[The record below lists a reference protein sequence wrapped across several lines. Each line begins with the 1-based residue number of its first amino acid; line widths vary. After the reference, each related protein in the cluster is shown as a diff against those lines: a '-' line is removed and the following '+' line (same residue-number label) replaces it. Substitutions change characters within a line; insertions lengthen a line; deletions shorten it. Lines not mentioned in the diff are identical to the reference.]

1 MSQFRNIV
9 EKVLKEHHIILT
21 ESIIKVYGK
30 NNELI
35 RILKNPSYNDYKN
48 FKKNTKWNSVR
59 GIYGD
64 DGNTYV
70 WDADCGIHYQIGK
83 YLYEA
88 GIHILMFVQWEDFEN
103 NLQLNGYSDDP
114 RFTQLFIDR
123 PEEFKRANTVEKA
136 FTEILKNGKI
146 TLNSDE
152 EAKQLYEWILDS
164 DTFSGNNWD
173 LRLNGKT
180 ITGDI

>member
-1 MSQFRNIV
+1 MSEWERIV
-9 EKVLKEHHIILT
+9 ENILKENDITLT

-48 FKKNTKWNSVR
+48 FKKNTKYNSVR

-70 WDADCGIHYQIGK
+70 WDADYGIHHQIWK

-88 GIHILMFVQWEDFEN
+88 GIDILMFVRWEDFEN
-103 NLQLNGYSDDP
+103 TLVFKGYSDDP
-114 RFTQLFIDR
+114 KFTQLFVDR
-123 PEEFKRANTVEKA
+123 PEEFKIADTVEKA
-136 FTEILKNGKI
+136 FTEISKKGKI
-146 TLNSDE
+146 TLNSEE
-152 EAKQLYEWILDS
+152 EAKQLYKWILDS
-164 DTFSGNNWD
+164 DTFSNDNWD
-173 LRLNGKT
+173 LHLNGKI
-180 ITGDI
+180 ITGDR